1 MFEFRR
7 HPDSEKNESRG
18 MRTEG
23 ETIVAAVQMNTI
35 QHERWGES
43 LHLENGTYEVIVPLT
58 FGIRIMH
65 FSLCGQENML
75 FEDREGAIRQE
86 GEAFHTLGS
95 DGWLLR
101 GGHRLWAS
109 PEAYP
114 RTYTPD
120 DRPIEYVQT
129 ESGVRLI
136 APVEPWTQCAK
147 EIELIFQQDDVV
159 VIHRIANK
167 GAWPIQLAPWAITV
181 MAPGGTAVVPQIT
194 RDTGLLPNRSISLWP
209 YAAMNDE
216 RVTWGERHIEVKQV
230 AHLKQAFKFGMLQ
243 EEGKASYTRN
253 GIVFEK
259 RYETISGASYP
270 DGGCSFE
277 LYTNEHIL
285 ELESLG
291 PLVTLEP
298 EAVATHQEVW
308 SLAPIKDV

>member
-1 MFEFRR
+1 
-7 HPDSEKNESRG
+7 

-23 ETIVAAVQMNTI
+23 GAAVAALQMNTI

-86 GEAFHTLGS
+86 GEAFHALGS

-120 DRPIEYVQT
+120 DRPIEYVRT
-129 ESGVRLI
+129 ASGVRLI

-259 RYETISGASYP
+259 RYEPISGASYP

-308 SLAPIKDV
+308 SLAPIKVL

>member
-1 MFEFRR
+1 M
-7 HPDSEKNESRG
+7 
-18 MRTEG
+18 
-23 ETIVAAVQMNTI
+23 AVLQMNTI
-35 QHERWGES
+35 QHERWGEC
-43 LHLENGTYEVIVPLT
+43 LHVENGTYEVIVPLT

-65 FSLCGQENML
+65 FSLCGQENVL

-86 GEAFHTLGS
+86 GEAFQAFGS

-109 PEAYP
+109 PESYP

-120 DRPIEYVQT
+120 DRSIEYVRT

-136 APVEPWTQCAK
+136 APIEPWTQCAK
-147 EIELIFQQDDVV
+147 EIELIFRQDGVV
-159 VIHRIANK
+159 LVHRIGNK

-181 MAPGGTAVVPQIT
+181 MAPGGTAVVPQVT

-216 RVTWGERHIEVKQV
+216 RVLWGERDIEVKQL

-243 EEGKASYTRN
+243 EEGKASYIRN
-253 GIVFEK
+253 GVVFEK
-259 RYETISGASYP
+259 RYEPIPDAVYP

-298 EAVATHQEVW
+298 EAVAVHQEVW
-308 SLAPIKDV
+308 SLSAFKEA

>member
-1 MFEFRR
+1 M
-7 HPDSEKNESRG
+7 
-18 MRTEG
+18 
-23 ETIVAAVQMNTI
+23 VAALQMNTI

-43 LHLENGTYEVIVPLT
+43 LHLDNGIYEIIVPLT

-65 FSLCGQENML
+65 FSLCGHENIL
-75 FEDREGAIRQE
+75 FEDREGSIRQE
-86 GEAFHTLGS
+86 GEAFQAFGS
-95 DGWLLR
+95 EGWQLR

-109 PEAYP
+109 PESYP

-120 DRPIEYVQT
+120 DKPIEYVRT
-129 ESGVRLI
+129 ASGVKFI
-136 APVEPWTQCAK
+136 APVEQWTQCAK
-147 EIELIFQQDDVV
+147 EIELIFRGADVV
-159 VIHRIANK
+159 VVHRIANK

-181 MAPGGTAVVPQIT
+181 MASGGTAIVPQIT

-216 RVTWGERHIEVKQV
+216 RVSWGESHIEVKQL
-230 AHLKQAFKFGMLQ
+230 AHLPQAFKFGMLQ
-243 EEGKASYTRN
+243 EEGKASYIRN

-259 RYETISGASYP
+259 RYEPVHGATYP
-270 DGGCSFE
+270 DGGCSLE

-298 EAVATHQEVW
+298 NAVATHQEVW
-308 SLAPIKDV
+308 SLALQSDVKV

>member
-1 MFEFRR
+1 
-7 HPDSEKNESRG
+7 

>member
-1 MFEFRR
+1 M
-7 HPDSEKNESRG
+7 
-18 MRTEG
+18 EG
-23 ETIVAAVQMNTI
+23 GTIVAVLQMNTI

-43 LHLENGTYEVIVPLT
+43 LHLENGRYEVIVPLT

-65 FSLCGQENML
+65 FSLCGQENIL

-86 GEAFHTLGS
+86 GEAFHALGS

-120 DRPIEYVQT
+120 DRPIEYVRT

-136 APVEPWTQCAK
+136 ASVEPWTQCAK
-147 EIELIFQQDDVV
+147 EIELIFRQDDVV

-194 RDTGLLPNRSISLWP
+194 RDTDLLPNRSISLWP

-216 RVTWGERHIEVKQV
+216 RVTWGERHIEVNQV

-243 EEGKASYTRN
+243 EEGKASYKRN

-259 RYETISGASYP
+259 HYEPIPDACYP

-308 SLAPIKDV
+308 SLASIKNV

>member
-1 MFEFRR
+1 
-7 HPDSEKNESRG
+7 

-75 FEDREGAIRQE
+75 FEDREEAIRQE
-86 GEAFHTLGS
+86 GEAFHALGS

-259 RYETISGASYP
+259 RYEPISGASYP

-291 PLVTLEP
+291 SLVTLEP
-298 EAVATHQEVW
+298 ESVATHQEVW